1 MGAEVTERMDHVAA
15 AGLVGVALWQLA
27 EAYRGTAPSLGELR
41 RADRDCVDHRQRLLD
56 ADMLCGGLALLA
68 GGAASWLTRSW
79 IPFAIVGVGFAWVS
93 GWHHLVM
100 GSLTPDQI
108 S

>member
-1 MGAEVTERMDHVAA
+1 MATGMEPAAA

-27 EAYRGTAPSLGELR
+27 GFYRDTAPPLGELR
-41 RADRDCVDHRQRLLD
+41 RADPDEVDHRQRLLD
-56 ADMLCGGLALLA
+56 ADLMVGGLALLA
-68 GGAASWLTRSW
+68 GGAASWLMRSW
-79 IPFAIVGVGFAWVS
+79 IPIVIVALGFAWVS

-108 S
+108 

>member
-1 MGAEVTERMDHVAA
+1 MRVDHGVA

-27 EAYRGTAPSLGELR
+27 EAYRSTAPSLGELR

-56 ADMLCGGLALLA
+56 ADIQVGGLALLV

-79 IPFAIVGVGFAWVS
+79 VPVVLVAAGFAWVS
-93 GWHHLVM
+93 GWHHVVM
-100 GSLTPDQI
+100 ADLTPDQI
-108 S
+108 

>member
-1 MGAEVTERMDHVAA
+1 MGGMEPVAA

-27 EAYRGTAPSLGELR
+27 EAYRETAPDLGELR
-41 RADRDCVDHRQRLLD
+41 RADCDSVDHRQRLLD
-56 ADMLCGGLALLA
+56 ADLLVGGLALLA
-68 GGAASWLTRSW
+68 GGAASWLIRSW
-79 IPFAIVGVGFAWVS
+79 VPILIVAAGYVWVA

-108 S
+108 

>member
-1 MGAEVTERMDHVAA
+1 MTRMEPVAA

-27 EAYRGTAPSLGELR
+27 EAYRDTAPPLGDLR

-56 ADMLCGGLALLA
+56 ADLMVGGLALLA
-68 GGAASWLTRSW
+68 GSAASWLMRSW
-79 IPFAIVGVGFAWVS
+79 IPLVIVALGFVWVS

-100 GSLTPDQI
+100 GSVTPDQI
-108 S
+108 

>member
-1 MGAEVTERMDHVAA
+1 MAQMDTVAA

-27 EAYRGTAPSLGELR
+27 EAYRGHAPGLGELR

-56 ADMLCGGLALLA
+56 ADLLVGGLAILA
-68 GGAASWLTRSW
+68 GGAASWLTKSW
-79 IPFAIVGVGFAWVS
+79 WPILIVGAAFAWVS
-93 GWHHLVM
+93 GFHHLVM

-108 S
+108 

>member
-1 MGAEVTERMDHVAA
+1 MQRMDAAAA

-27 EAYRGTAPSLGELR
+27 GAYRDAAPSLGELR

-56 ADMLCGGLALLA
+56 ADLMVGGLALLA
-68 GGAASWLTRSW
+68 GSAASWLMRSW
-79 IPFAIVGVGFAWVS
+79 VPLAIVATGFAWVS

-100 GSLTPDQI
+100 SSLTPDQI
-108 S
+108 P

>member
-1 MGAEVTERMDHVAA
+1 MAGMEPVAA

-27 EAYRGTAPSLGELR
+27 EAYRETAPKLGELR

-56 ADMLCGGLALLA
+56 ADLLVGGLALLA

-79 IPFAIVGVGFAWVS
+79 VPIVIVAAGYAWVS
-93 GWHHLVM
+93 CWHHLVM

-108 S
+108 P